1 MQFNYNLSQ
10 AFRFSPIFIKIEVFR
25 TCDYENIENIHP
37 CMYCIKRKLKTNYN
51 VQ

>member
-25 TCDYENIENIHP
+25 TCDYENIETFIHV
-37 CMYCIKRKLKTNYN
+37 CIALRGN
-51 VQ
+51 